1 LNSTPDTSSDWLH
14 RLTPDSIVARTTLS
28 ILVLSLLLG
37 LIFMAAASMRAQ
49 KTEEA
54 RLQVGLQELLSTVE
68 TTTSIACFLGDG
80 TLAKEISQGLLSNHS
95 VTAVRIFAGD
105 STLYESPRAAAT
117 AARPTGFTVISRK
130 INSPFDTTI
139 RVGEI
144 SLYASDAEIR
154 SQARRY
160 SGNTALVLG
169 LQVALVAVA
178 VALVVFLLI
187 TRPIKGISDELH
199 RLEVSTGMQL
209 RIPAGNKTDEIGR
222 LVSDV
227 NSLIGRLTT
236 LLDTERELRIEH
248 EVQER
253 KMKLI
258 FDKAQTGIFVID
270 PGGII
275 QSSNAAF
282 ARMLELDAANQA
294 ASEGQTR
301 DAPQRLHELLSP
313 HGTQVEQLLQRCLAT
328 GEANEIDLELSRAG
342 SPVNEW
348 IELSINPIGPAIL
361 QGVLNDITE
370 RKQRELST
378 RRLATH
384 DALTGLLNRR
394 GIESG
399 LTDLFNHSSLKRLG
413 ETAILR
419 IDLDYFKQ
427 VNDTFGHEAGDQVLN
442 HVARILEDSVRRTDI
457 VGRHGGDEF
466 LAVLVG
472 VETPAKAQ
480 QIADSMIERIN
491 QPIDLG
497 SGNFAHVSASI
508 GIAMPTGPGDTAEVV
523 LRRADSAMYAA
534 KEQGRSQAR
543 IASCQAIPGANYVAT
558 V

>member
-1 LNSTPDTSSDWLH
+1 LNSTPDISSGWLH
-14 RLTPDSIVARTTLS
+14 RFTPDSIVARTTLS
-28 ILVLSLLLG
+28 ILALSLLLG
-37 LIFMAAASMRAQ
+37 LIFMAAASIRTQ

-68 TTTSIACFLGDG
+68 DTTSIACFLGDT
-80 TLAKEISQGLLSNHS
+80 TLAKEISQGVLSNHS
-95 VTAVRIFAGD
+95 VTAVRISAGG
-105 STLYESPRAAAT
+105 STLYESPRAAA
-117 AARPTGFTVISRK
+117 AAAMPARFTVISRK
-130 INSPFDTTI
+130 IHSPFDTTL

-144 SLYASDAEIR
+144 SLYASNAEIR

-160 SGNTALVLG
+160 SWNTALVLG

-199 RLEVSTGMQL
+199 RLQVSTGMQL
-209 RIPAGNKTDEIGR
+209 RIPPGNKTDEIGR

-248 EVQER
+248 QVQER
-253 KMKLI
+253 KLKLI
-258 FDKAQTGIFVID
+258 FDKAETGIFVID
-270 PGGII
+270 PDGMI
-275 QSSNAAF
+275 QSCNAAF
-282 ARMLELDAANQA
+282 ARILDTGTANRA
-294 ASEGQTR
+294 ASGGQPQE
-301 DAPQRLHELLSP
+301 APQRLQELLAP

-328 GEANEIDLELSRAG
+328 GQANETDLELSRAG
-342 SPVNEW
+342 SPSSEW
-348 IELSINPIGPAIL
+348 IELSINPIGPTIL

-370 RKQRELST
+370 RKHRELST

-394 GIESG
+394 GIEAS
-399 LTDLFNHSSLKRLG
+399 LTDLFNHSSPKRLG

-427 VNDTFGHEAGDQVLN
+427 VNDTFGHEAGDQVLT
-442 HVARILEDSVRRTDI
+442 HVARILEDSVRRTD
-457 VGRHGGDEF
+457 VVARHGGDEF

-480 QIADSMIERIN
+480 QIADSMIERVK

-497 SGNFAHVSASI
+497 SGNFAHVGASI
-508 GIAMPTGPGDTAEVV
+508 GIALPIGPGDTAEML
-523 LRRADSAMYAA
+523 LRRADSAMYEA
-534 KEQGRSQAR
+534 KEQGRSQSR
-543 IASCQAIPGANYVAT
+543 IASCQIVSRGTSAAT